1 MHKKILSLGALCL
14 ALLASCSDDSSES
27 TTAVSTDDQVGR
39 AKYVFFFIGDGMA
52 SPQVNVTEAT
62 LAMSD
67 LERAEAVQTVSQG
80 LAKTIGVESL
90 NMSQFPVIGS
100 ATTHAEDRYITGSAA
115 SATAMSAGE
124 KTTIGTIAMKGD
136 HSADLKTMAEMA
148 RDKGMGVGIVS
159 SVSIDHAT
167 PAAFYAHATTRNHY
181 NYIAAQMASSEFD
194 YFAGGYAKGDWEKY
208 RAADRNPDGHTAADI
223 PTVMEEAGFTIA
235 EDRASLQSA
244 VAEGG
249 KVWAYTGYDGSGAL
263 VYAID
268 RPESDVSLAEFT
280 QAGIDLLKDKEEGFF
295 MMIEGGK
302 VDWALHAND
311 AVAAIGD
318 MIAFDE
324 AVGKAI
330 AFYNENPDSTLIVI
344 TGDHECGG
352 MSIGA
357 GGTQYENNF
366 ALLQHQKV
374 SYEKFDAIMSDMIP
388 ADSAELATLLADSA
402 DLADLYSD
410 VKDSIEKYFGLGNS
424 ELDEAL
430 ALSEFEEKRLN
441 GAFHYALGVDNG
453 NTDDENYLNYGGYN
467 PVSVTVTHILNEKAG
482 LAFTSYQH
490 TAVPVPVYAL
500 GAGATTFNGNY
511 DNTDIAKKIIAAAE
525 LDEAAE

>member
-1 MHKKILSLGALCL
+1 MYKKLLSLGALCL

-27 TTAVSTDDQVGR
+27 TTGTNTDDQVGR

-67 LERAEAVQTVSQG
+67 VERNEAVQTISQG

-90 NMSQFPVIGS
+90 NMSQFPVMGS

-115 SATAMSAGE
+115 AATAMSAGE

-136 HSADLKTMAEMA
+136 HSTDLKTMAEMA

-208 RAADRNPDGHTAADI
+208 RSADRNPDGHTATDI
-223 PTVMEEAGFTIA
+223 PAAMEQAGYTIA
-235 EDRASLQSA
+235 EDRAALQSA
-244 VAEGG
+244 VAAGG
-249 KVWAYTGYDGSGAL
+249 KVWAYTGFDGSGAL

-268 RPESDVSLAEFT
+268 RPESDVTIAEFT

-295 MMIEGGK
+295 MMVEAGK

-357 GGTQYENNF
+357 GGTGYENNF
-366 ALLQHQKV
+366 SLLQHQKV
-374 SYEKFDAIMSDMIP
+374 SYEKFDAIMSDMVP
-388 ADSAELATLLADSA
+388 SDSAEVAAIVSDSA
-402 DLADLYSD
+402 QMAGLYSD
-410 VKDSIEKYFGLGNS
+410 LKDSIAKYFGLGDADV
-424 ELDEAL
+424 DEAM
-430 ALSEFEEKRLN
+430 ALSDYEEDRLHD
-441 GAFHYALGVDNG
+441 AFLNALGADNG
-453 NTDDENYLNYGGYN
+453 NSDDENYLNYGGYN
-467 PVSVTVTHILNEKAG
+467 PVSMTVTHILNEKAG

-500 GAGATTFNGNY
+500 GAGASTFNGNY
-511 DNTDIAKKIIAAAE
+511 DNTDIAKKIIAVAE
-525 LDEAAE
+525 LNEVAE